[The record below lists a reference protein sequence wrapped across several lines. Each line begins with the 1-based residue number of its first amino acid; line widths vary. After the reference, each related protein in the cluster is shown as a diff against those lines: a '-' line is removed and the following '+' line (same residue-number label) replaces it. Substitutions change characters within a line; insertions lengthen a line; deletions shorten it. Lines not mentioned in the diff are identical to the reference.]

1 MVSFFVWSDVMEYR
15 GKFGHRRGR
24 PPKCAY
30 EKFSKNVTY
39 RTEDLL
45 KMREES
51 IEEVDPDR
59 LEHLEHIKLSDEPDD
74 GAWMKHFISQTG
86 NPYFVKIGGVVTQI
100 FH

>member
-1 MVSFFVWSDVMEYR
+1 MEHR

-24 PPKCAY
+24 PPKSAY
-30 EKFSKNVTY
+30 EKFNKNVTY
-39 RTEDLL
+39 KSEDLL
-45 KMREES
+45 KMREMT

-59 LEHLEHIKLSDEPDD
+59 LENLERVSLSNEQDD
-74 GAWMKHFISQTG
+74 AAWMRQFISQTG

>member
-1 MVSFFVWSDVMEYR
+1 MELR
-15 GKFGHRRGR
+15 GKFGHKRGR
-24 PPKCAY
+24 PTNAAY
-30 EKFSKNVTY
+30 DKLKKTITY
-39 RTEDLL
+39 KSEELL

-59 LEHLEHIKLSDEPDD
+59 LENLEHITLSDSPDD
-74 GAWMKHFISQTG
+74 TAWMKHFISKTG